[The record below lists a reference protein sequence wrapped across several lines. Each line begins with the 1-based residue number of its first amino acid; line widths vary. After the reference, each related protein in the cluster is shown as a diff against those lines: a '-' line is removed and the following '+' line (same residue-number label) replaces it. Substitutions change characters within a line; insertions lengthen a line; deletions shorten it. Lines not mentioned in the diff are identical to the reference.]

1 MSVMRVLAVVVCV
14 CVTLT
19 SDARAQEPAGRL
31 AGVVVD
37 PVGAPVSAV
46 PVVVRDGTGREHR
59 VVTNAEGRFAAN
71 AVAAGAARITVSLAG
86 WQPFE
91 QTVMAGADRS
101 DLRLVLQPAG
111 VQESVVVIGS
121 VERAQS
127 PHPASASL
135 PTSVDIM
142 GGDQIARENVDLSYE
157 LLKKVPGVYVNDYN
171 QGVVAG
177 GVAIRGFNTEGDIMH
192 VKLLIDGIPANA
204 NSGAADL
211 NAVFPLN
218 IDRMELVKGTN
229 DPRYGLFNIAGN
241 VQIFTSQPG
250 RYTKVKLM
258 GGAYDT
264 ADVQA
269 TTAFQTGRLSHV
281 YTGGYRSSAG
291 YRQNADLDRSAFSG
305 KWVYT
310 PADER
315 WSIGVVARTHDFD
328 TQAPGYLTPAELAVD
343 PRQSPAFSATDGGKQ
358 QTRHVS
364 LHLDRAF
371 GATLALSAKVYGQ
384 TFWTQRWVRFTAA
397 GLQQER
403 LEDERQSGLI
413 GTLTWRPAAW
423 AAAETTLSAGVDVQS
438 QDNVNQRFRT
448 VDRVRGVTL
457 RDHVFDFT
465 NGGAYL
471 MVDTRASRRVRLTGG
486 LRADRVGGTFRDT
499 LASRDLPIID
509 YGTIWQPKIGATV
522 QVHDRAAVYG
532 NYGRSF
538 QVGVGSAAYGQTVG
552 YSKNDG
558 WEVGVRGEPT
568 RAMSVRVGI
577 WGQEASDEL
586 RLKFDDSGDSENV
599 GRTRRRGWNVELTA
613 RPHSALFLWGTY
625 TRQRATLVEPGA
637 TQPELRG
644 KELNHVP
651 TFTAKVG
658 ADVTPTDRL
667 TFSLWT
673 EMQGDYYLT
682 TANTLDRFGDRSLTN
697 VDVNWRVRSGFG
709 LGVHLRNAFD
719 GYHEYVWFDGATTL
733 HSPGEGRALSV
744 TTTWGF

>member
-258 GGAYDT
+258 GGA
-264 ADVQA
+264 
-269 TTAFQTGRLSHV
+269 
-281 YTGGYRSSAG
+281 
-291 YRQNADLDRSAFSG
+291 
-305 KWVYT
+305 
-310 PADER
+310 
-315 WSIGVVARTHDFD
+315 
-328 TQAPGYLTPAELAVD
+328 
-343 PRQSPAFSATDGGKQ
+343 
-358 QTRHVS
+358 
-364 LHLDRAF
+364 
-371 GATLALSAKVYGQ
+371 
-384 TFWTQRWVRFTAA
+384 
-397 GLQQER
+397 
-403 LEDERQSGLI
+403 
-413 GTLTWRPAAW
+413 
-423 AAAETTLSAGVDVQS
+423 
-438 QDNVNQRFRT
+438 
-448 VDRVRGVTL
+448 
-457 RDHVFDFT
+457 
-465 NGGAYL
+465 
-471 MVDTRASRRVRLTGG
+471 
-486 LRADRVGGTFRDT
+486 
-499 LASRDLPIID
+499 
-509 YGTIWQPKIGATV
+509 
-522 QVHDRAAVYG
+522 
-532 NYGRSF
+532 
-538 QVGVGSAAYGQTVG
+538 
-552 YSKNDG
+552 
-558 WEVGVRGEPT
+558 
-568 RAMSVRVGI
+568 
-577 WGQEASDEL
+577 
-586 RLKFDDSGDSENV
+586 
-599 GRTRRRGWNVELTA
+599 
-613 RPHSALFLWGTY
+613 
-625 TRQRATLVEPGA
+625 
-637 TQPELRG
+637 
-644 KELNHVP
+644 
-651 TFTAKVG
+651 
-658 ADVTPTDRL
+658 
-667 TFSLWT
+667 
-673 EMQGDYYLT
+673 
-682 TANTLDRFGDRSLTN
+682 
-697 VDVNWRVRSGFG
+697 
-709 LGVHLRNAFD
+709 
-719 GYHEYVWFDGATTL
+719 
-733 HSPGEGRALSV
+733 
-744 TTTWGF
+744 